1 MVMKFIDTFAGVGGF
16 HLGVKNVLPDAE
28 CVLAVEWD
36 QDAKDTYLNNFPE
49 TPIFGDITELTEIP
63 EHDLLTGGFPCQP
76 FSINKQSSVKK
87 VYDEEDNRS
96 NLFLQLVRIA
106 ELRKPKYLLFE
117 NVAALASMKNK
128 DGGLVIEEIKYA
140 FEHIGYNVDYKVY
153 DAADFGVPQQRKRV
167 FIIGKRKDLN
177 ETINWPKPEY
187 KKVTVRDILDNDELV
202 GKEYNANL
210 DNKTCTSRCF
220 HKSEDS
226 SMRWDKSNRYYC
238 NRSNKNDDRVFKW
251 VVTSEPDSKK
261 TEEKLELVP
270 EYTKDDMIWQ
280 DKKKAFEESSRNNNP
295 MKNGKIVITP
305 KNIIMYDTPSKI
317 SRQHERIYS
326 IDGISRTL
334 ATFGH
339 PLFNVDGRLRYLTAK
354 ESARLQGFP
363 VDDGY
368 KVHQTHGT
376 ACKHFG
382 NAVCVNVVEAI
393 VKANFSQEST

>member
-63 EHDLLTGGFPCQP
+63 DHDLLTGGFPCQP
-76 FSINKQSSVKK
+76 FSINKQSSTKK

-106 ELRKPKYLLFE
+106 ELKQPKYLLFE

-187 KKVTVRDILDNDELV
+187 KPVAVRDILDKGDIDPKRFIKLK
-202 GKEYNANL
+202 G
-210 DNKTCTSRCF
+210 KTCTSRCY
-220 HKSEDS
+220 HKEDDMS
-226 SMRWDKSNRYYC
+226 VKWIQSNRYYC
-238 NRSNKNDDRVFKW
+238 NKSNKSDDKVYKW
-251 VVTSEPDSKK
+251 VGSGSS
-261 TEEKLELVP
+261 EKLEETDLN
-270 EYTKDDMIWQ
+270 KKDMIWQ

-305 KNIIMYDTPSKI
+305 KSIIMYDTPSKI

-326 IDGISRTL
+326 VQGISRTL

-339 PLFNVDGRLRYLTAK
+339 PLFEIDGEWRYLTGT

>member
-1 MVMKFIDTFAGVGGF
+1 MSLKFVDTFAGVGGF
-16 HLGVKNVLPDAE
+16 HIGIKKVLPDSE

-36 QDAKDTYLNNFPE
+36 KDAQYSYHENFPE
-49 TPIFGDITELTEIP
+49 TPIFGDITELKEEDIP

-87 VYDEEDNRS
+87 VYNEEDNRS

-106 ELRKPKYLLFE
+106 ELKKPKYLLFE

-140 FEHIGYNVDYKVY
+140 FEQIGYNVEYEVF

-187 KKVTVRDILDNDELV
+187 KPVRVKDILDEGEIDRKRFIKLK
-202 GKEYNANL
+202 G
-210 DNKTCTSRCF
+210 KTCTSRCY
-220 HKSEDS
+220 HKEDDIS
-226 SMRWDKSNRYYC
+226 VKWSQSNRYYC
-238 NRSNKNDDRVFKW
+238 NKSNKSDDKVYKW
-251 VVTSEPDSKK
+251 VGSGSS
-261 TEEKLELVP
+261 EKLEETDLN
-270 EYTKDDMIWQ
+270 KKDMIWQ
-280 DKKKAFEESSRNNNP
+280 DKEEAFKESSRDNNP
-295 MKNGKIVITP
+295 IKDGRLVITP
-305 KNIIMYDTPSKI
+305 KSIIMYDTPSKI

-326 IDGISRTL
+326 VQGISRTL

-339 PLFNVDGRLRYLTAK
+339 PLFEIDGEWRYLTGT

-368 KVHQTHGT
+368 KVHSNHGT

-382 NAVCVNVVEAI
+382 NAVCVNVVKAI
-393 VKANFSQEST
+393 VEANFK

>member
-1 MVMKFIDTFAGVGGF
+1 MSLKFVDTFAGVGGF
-16 HLGVKNVLPDAE
+16 HIGIKKVLPDSE

-36 QDAKDTYLNNFPE
+36 KDAQDAYRDNFPE

-63 EHDLLTGGFPCQP
+63 DHDLLTGGFPCQP

-106 ELRKPKYLLFE
+106 ELKQPKYLLFE

-140 FEHIGYNVDYKVY
+140 FEQIGYNVEYEVF

-167 FIIGKRKDLN
+167 FIIGKRKDLK
-177 ETINWPKPEY
+177 ETIEWPKPEY
-187 KKVTVRDILDNDELV
+187 KPVAVKDILDKGEIDPERFISLK
-202 GKEYNANL
+202 G
-210 DNKTCTSRCF
+210 KTCTSRCF

-226 SMRWDKSNRYYC
+226 SKRWDKSNRYYC

-251 VVTSEPDSKK
+251 VVTSEPGAKK
-261 TEEKLELVP
+261 IEEKLELVP
-270 EYTKDDMIWQ
+270 EYTKDDMVWQ
-280 DKKKAFEESSRNNNP
+280 DKRAAFEESSRDNNP
-295 MKNGKIVITP
+295 IKNGRLVITP
-305 KNIIMYDTPSKI
+305 KSIIMYDTPSKI

-326 IDGISRTL
+326 IQGISRTL

-339 PLFNVDGRLRYLTAK
+339 PLFEMIDGKWRYLTGT

-368 KVHQTHGT
+368 KVHPKHGT

-382 NAVCVNVVEAI
+382 NAVCVNVVKAI
-393 VKANFSQEST
+393 VKVNFK

>member
-1 MVMKFIDTFAGVGGF
+1 MSLKFVDTFAGVGGF
-16 HLGVKNVLPDAE
+16 HIGIKNVLPDAE
-28 CVLAVEWD
+28 CALAVEWD
-36 QDAKDTYLNNFPE
+36 KDAQYSYRENFPE

-63 EHDLLTGGFPCQP
+63 DHDLLTGGFPCQP

-106 ELRKPKYLLFE
+106 ELKQPKYLLFE

-140 FEHIGYNVDYKVY
+140 FEQIGYNVDYRVY

-177 ETINWPKPEY
+177 ETINWPEPEY
-187 KKVTVRDILDNDELV
+187 KPVTVKDILDEGEIDP
-202 GKEYNANL
+202 KRFINL
-210 DNKTCTSRCF
+210 KGKTCTSRCY
-220 HKSEDS
+220 HKDDDMSVPWS
-226 SMRWDKSNRYYC
+226 QGNRYYC
-238 NRSNKNDDRVFKW
+238 NKSNKNDDKVYKW
-251 VVTSEPDSKK
+251 VGSGSS
-261 TEEKLELVP
+261 EKLEETDLN
-270 EYTKDDMIWQ
+270 KKDMIWQ
-280 DKKKAFEESSRNNNP
+280 DKEEAFKESSRDNNP
-295 MKNGKIVITP
+295 IKDERLVITP
-305 KNIIMYDTPSKI
+305 KSIIMYDTPSKI

-326 IDGISRTL
+326 IQGISRTL

-339 PLFNVDGRLRYLTAK
+339 PLFEMTDGRWRYLTGT

-368 KVHQTHGT
+368 KVHPKHGT

-393 VKANFSQEST
+393 VKVNFK

>member
-1 MVMKFIDTFAGVGGF
+1 MKFIDTFAGVGGF

-63 EHDLLTGGFPCQP
+63 DHDLLTGGFPCQP
-76 FSINKQSSVKK
+76 FSINKQSSTKK

-106 ELRKPKYLLFE
+106 ELKQPKYLLFE

-187 KKVTVRDILDNDELV
+187 KPVAVRDILDKGDIDPKRFIKLK
-202 GKEYNANL
+202 G
-210 DNKTCTSRCF
+210 KTCTSRCY
-220 HKSEDS
+220 HKEDDMS
-226 SMRWDKSNRYYC
+226 VKWIQSNRYYC
-238 NRSNKNDDRVFKW
+238 NKSNKSDDKVYKW
-251 VVTSEPDSKK
+251 VGSGSS
-261 TEEKLELVP
+261 EKLEETDLN
-270 EYTKDDMIWQ
+270 KKDMIWQ

-305 KNIIMYDTPSKI
+305 KSIIMYDTPSKI

-326 IDGISRTL
+326 VQGISRTL

-339 PLFNVDGRLRYLTAK
+339 PLFEIDGEWRYLTGT

>member
-1 MVMKFIDTFAGVGGF
+1 MSLKFVDTFAGVGGF
-16 HLGVKNVLPDAE
+16 HVGTKKVLPDAE

-36 QDAKDTYLNNFPE
+36 KDAQYSYHENFPE

-63 EHDLLTGGFPCQP
+63 DHDLLTGGFPCQP

-106 ELRKPKYLLFE
+106 ELKQPKYLLFE

-140 FEHIGYNVDYKVY
+140 FEQIGYNVDYRVY

-177 ETINWPKPEY
+177 ETINWPEPEY
-187 KKVTVRDILDNDELV
+187 KPVAVKDILDEGEIDPKRFV
-202 GKEYNANL
+202 NL
-210 DNKTCTSRCF
+210 NSKTCTSRCY
-220 HKSEDS
+220 HKDDDMSVPWS
-226 SMRWDKSNRYYC
+226 QGNRYYC
-238 NRSNKNDDRVFKW
+238 NKSNKNDDKVYKW
-251 VVTSEPDSKK
+251 VGSGSS
-261 TEEKLELVP
+261 EKLEETDLNK
-270 EYTKDDMIWQ
+270 KDMVWQ
-280 DKKKAFEESSRNNNP
+280 DKEEAFKESSRDNNP
-295 MKNGKIVITP
+295 IKDGRLVITP
-305 KNIIMYDTPSKI
+305 KSIIMYDTPSKI

-326 IDGISRTL
+326 IQGISRTL

-339 PLFNVDGRLRYLTAK
+339 PLFEIDGRWRYLTGT

-363 VDDGY
+363 VDNGY
-368 KVHQTHGT
+368 KVHPKHGT

-393 VKANFSQEST
+393 VKVNFK